1 MKQNK
6 PSQAA
11 VGKPVAGSQQQT
23 SDDALLQVPCP
34 RCGQVSIW
42 GGNPHKPFCSERCKQ
57 IDLGDWADN
66 RYVIAGTPAG
76 EMTAELEHLAEGH
89 SEDSGDAAQRY
100 LFVSDK
106 DQE

>member
-1 MKQNK
+1 MKQDK

-34 RCGQVSIW
+34 RCGQVSVW
-42 GGNPHKPFCSERCKQ
+42 GDNAHKPFCSERCKQ

-76 EMTAELEHLAEGH
+76 EMTAEDLDEGH
-89 SEDSGDAAQRY
+89 SEDSGDAAQSC